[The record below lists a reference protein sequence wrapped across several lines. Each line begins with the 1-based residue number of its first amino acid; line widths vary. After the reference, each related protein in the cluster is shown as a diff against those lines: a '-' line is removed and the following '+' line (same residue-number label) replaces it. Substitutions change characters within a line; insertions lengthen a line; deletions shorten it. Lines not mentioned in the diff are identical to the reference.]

1 MEPSVSTKVE
11 GEPKERK
18 KIQFAVSNEVEG
30 EPKERKK
37 IQFAVSNEV
46 EAEPKERKKIQFA
59 VSTEV
64 EGEPKERRKIQF
76 AMPASV
82 ATNLDPRQVEMIRR
96 RRPTPA
102 TLFRVAD
109 QSSPEDDQST
119 HQWVVGENGVLK
131 PKRVINPNV
140 YQPPSLRAVQKMA
153 EAHMQHLGVYPPLED
168 PCEGEEEEDYWQ
180 RKEREDTSP
189 TKAAGEREALCQLA
203 GNTTAAHSGSEDNA
217 VVVVVVLRQ
226 IHPEDC
232 LKQKHW
238 QWAFIFYVWFGC
250 LYFCY
255 LLTEIENKIDGVIEE
270 FPAQLQSG
278 LMGGGKDILKG
289 TYHEKFPF
297 LVLTL
302 IHLDNWSAY
311 TNPQTVK

>member
-140 YQPPSLRAVQKMA
+140 YQPPSLRGRSEQQSTSDKFSSVRETAKQIQTA
-153 EAHMQHLGVYPPLED
+153 Q
-168 PCEGEEEEDYWQ
+168 EEEEDEDEEEEGDKI
-180 RKEREDTSP
+180 KE
-189 TKAAGEREALCQLA
+189 
-203 GNTTAAHSGSEDNA
+203 TTEENSWGSN
-217 VVVVVVLRQ
+217 
-226 IHPEDC
+226 
-232 LKQKHW
+232 
-238 QWAFIFYVWFGC
+238 
-250 LYFCY
+250 
-255 LLTEIENKIDGVIEE
+255 
-270 FPAQLQSG
+270 
-278 LMGGGKDILKG
+278 
-289 TYHEKFPF
+289 
-297 LVLTL
+297 
-302 IHLDNWSAY
+302 
-311 TNPQTVK
+311 